1 MEPKWLAFNVSQQM
15 AATSGIAIWHKGKKA
30 NENGIKMACIQCH
43 KTNGSNIWYCHLPS
57 RLVRKWQWNLNG
69 LQPISQTNG
78 VNIWHCRLPSSL
90 VRKLNPNDLHPMPQ
104 NKWQQLLALPYTIE
118 DSKQTTM
125 EPKWIAS
132 SRKTNGSN
140 FWHFHMPSRLVRKW
154 QWNLNGLEPMS
165 QNKWRQHLGF
175 QFAIQFS

>member
-1 MEPKWLAFNVSQQM
+1 MSQNKWQQLLALPFAVKVSKQMKMEPKWLASNVSQQM

-118 DSKQTTM
+118 DSKQMTM
-125 EPKWIAS
+125 VEF
-132 SRKTNGSN
+132 GVSN
-140 FWHFHMPSRLVRKW
+140 K
-154 QWNLNGLEPMS
+154 
-165 QNKWRQHLGF
+165 
-175 QFAIQFS
+175 II